1 MIRFSQ
7 LVASST
13 ARWLRDTM
21 RTMRAT
27 AATVTAT
34 IVLMATSCPYTSC
47 MMLENLSQI
56 VPPDAAKTGVP
67 MSTSEHIAVMDD
79 Q

>member
-1 MIRFSQ
+1 
-7 LVASST
+7 
-13 ARWLRDTM
+13 M
-21 RTMRAT
+21 RTISAM

-34 IVLMATSCPYTSC
+34 MVLIATSWPYTSC

-56 VPPDAAKTGVP
+56 VVPDAAKAGVP